1 MTKNVSVTSSLDE
14 LKFKLEF
21 NEEEKITPYAGLSI
35 YGEMYKS
42 LGLDKEVK
50 GLFPVPG
57 SGKGFK
63 ANSYVNSLVMMFV
76 GGGKYVRWKKCPVE
90 MRLEIG

>member
-1 MTKNVSVTSSLDE
+1 MTKNVF
-14 LKFKLEF
+14 KFKLEF